1 MLFNT
6 ISFYAVFIVFLAM
19 YAVLQRTSRTLMML
33 YVVLF
38 SLFFFSRMNP
48 DVLIFAAPGLN
59 EYGILR
65 EAVKALMKWN
75 QCFEELAAA
84 QKA

>member
-1 MLFNT
+1 MP
-6 ISFYAVFIVFLAM
+6 
-19 YAVLQRTSRTLMML
+19 
-33 YVVLF
+33 
-38 SLFFFSRMNP
+38 SRMHP

-75 QCFEELAAA
+75 QCFDELTAAKNA
-84 QKA
+84 